1 MLPRLKSSILTGKL
15 QWDTHICGNPTPLC
29 LPLSLHLAIHLC
41 HRGLLCAADYFP
53 SACLPTTFP
62 KQFAL
67 TTATAF
73 AVLNH
78 SVIDFYTAYLKSCN
92 SLLMSISFNFQS
104 IRNIRNFSFKY
115 QGEHVFAPVFDL
127 CCSQKPAS
135 ETLDVQ
141 IRTSLVTKF
150 ISLLPYLSEGN
161 GSFPSTSETMQNTP
175 PTSFTPLILYP
186 LQKKGGGVKKAAKT
200 QQTQL
205 P

>member
-115 QGEHVFAPVFDL
+115 QGKRICPSLRSMLFTKTCFWNTWCTDTNFPCDKIYQ
-127 CCSQKPAS
+127 S
-135 ETLDVQ
+135 
-141 IRTSLVTKF
+141 TSLLIWREWIFSFHFRNYPKYTTHFFHSTDSLPITKKRRRG
-150 ISLLPYLSEGN
+150 EK
-161 GSFPSTSETMQNTP
+161 GS
-175 PTSFTPLILYP
+175 
-186 LQKKGGGVKKAAKT
+186 
-200 QQTQL
+200 
-205 P
+205 